1 MVERFFGDNDI
12 RMSGRP
18 WPPLESPCTSCSL
31 GWRKSASM
39 LCPRLWSM
47 RCDGESVLIF
57 SLVLSII
64 LFRFSFW
71 ITEAAKKV
79 KTSPAHLLYAIIG
92 QLGHRILTNAIITAY
107 PKGRCPFRHH
117 SWRSKTMTSMKT
129 SARLLL
135 LRFSLNL
142 EPRCLVSRPVRRYF
156 FIQPGVPSMG
166 DLQ

>member
-1 MVERFFGDNDI
+1 M
-12 RMSGRP
+12 
-18 WPPLESPCTSCSL
+18 ESPCTSCSL
-31 GWRKSASM
+31 AWRKLASM

-57 SLVLSII
+57 SLVL
-64 LFRFSFW
+64 LFFFVS
-71 ITEAAKKV
+71 
-79 KTSPAHLLYAIIG
+79 HLDNRSSKISENVTCTFVICNHG
-92 QLGHRILTNAIITAY
+92 PMGHRILTNAIITAN

-129 SARLLL
+129 NAHLLL

-142 EPRCLVSRPVRRYF
+142 EPRCLVSRPARRYF